1 LGASR
6 LNARLS
12 KGAKAI
18 KSRTDE
24 YMHLYGTRQSRHI
37 VLFEGTFG
45 MTLRQAFAVALKFV
59 RGRQGLSQQ
68 KISGSMTASYVSRL
82 EAAQCS
88 VTVEASDELA
98 KGLKLHPLSLLSLV
112 YAAEQNVTP
121 AEALLRVR
129 NELRSLGILDA
140 HVTTEEIAHPLTAKG
155 NETTREVLEL
165 KHQGL
170 NQREVA
176 RKLGIS
182 TSTVGRHWNRSE

>member
-1 LGASR
+1 
-6 LNARLS
+6 
-12 KGAKAI
+12 
-18 KSRTDE
+18 
-24 YMHLYGTRQSRHI
+24 MHLYGTRQSRHI

-88 VTVEASDELA
+88 VTIEASDELA
-98 KGLKLHPLSLLSLV
+98 KGLKLHPLSLMALV
-112 YAAEQNVTP
+112 YAAEQNSTP
-121 AEALLRVR
+121 AEMLLRVR
-129 NELRSLGILDA
+129 NELGSLQILET
-140 HVTTEEIAHPLTAKG
+140 HVTSNEIAHPLTAKG
-155 NETTREVLEL
+155 SETTRDVLEL
-165 KHQGL
+165 KQQGL

-182 TSTVGRHWNRSE
+182 TSTVGRHWYRLEE

>member
-1 LGASR
+1 
-6 LNARLS
+6 
-12 KGAKAI
+12 
-18 KSRTDE
+18 
-24 YMHLYGTRQSRHI
+24 MHLYGTRQSRHI